1 MLKNNFVSF
10 IIIST
15 GGFTMEKKEKDT
27 YLFEKKSL
35 VVFLYL
41 MYVNNISY
49 ERINLRSFGF
59 NFDPKCNFKAII
71 RSKKEHDHKYS
82 IRIFPN
88 QRGVNFDTLDVMGNV
103 NIVKVKDIRE
113 FDAFEPEASLNI
125 YFDEVQFYAIGFI
138 EGKAFKYKSKN
149 NRRDVTDNLLYFLIN
164 SKEEN
169 HINTSSDN
177 FLSYLVKFFTNKLK
191 TDLVMGAGIN
201 ADYGAKSWP
210 ELIQALNTEFYK
222 GKEELANQI
231 SSYVGKEL
239 FTSSM
244 IMKASGFDSYKSI
257 NHELYEFKEAKSFND
272 PDSTLYRCVDF
283 LEKHPGTEVI
293 TYNYDTNLEYLM
305 KKRNLRYVTIYD
317 DSAFNDK
324 EVVTTIYHVHGLLP
338 YDRYNETKF
347 TDSLIFNESEYY
359 YLYNNPYSWNIAKQL
374 HDFKFNTC
382 LFIGISLTDPDMK
395 RLLELAR
402 NYLKFNFIF
411 LKKIEGYSEAVYKAL
426 TTYFFTF
433 DLIVIWIDEYDE
445 IGDWLKIL

>member
-1 MLKNNFVSF
+1 M
-10 IIIST
+10 
-15 GGFTMEKKEKDT
+15 KKEENDT
-27 YLFEKKSL
+27 YIFEKKSL

-41 MYVNNISY
+41 LYVNDISY
-49 ERINLRSFGF
+49 ENINLRSFGF
-59 NFDPKCNFKAII
+59 SFDPKCNFKAII

-82 IRIFPN
+82 IRIFN
-88 QRGVNFDTLDVMGNV
+88 SLRGVNYDTLDVMGNV
-103 NIVKVKDIRE
+103 NIVKIKDIRN
-113 FDAFEPEASLNI
+113 FDCFEPEASLNI
-125 YFDEVQFYAIGFI
+125 YFDESQFYAIGFI
-138 EGKAFKYKSKN
+138 EGKEVKYKSKN
-149 NRRDVTDNLLYFLIN
+149 KRTEVTDNLLYFLLN
-164 SKEEN
+164 SKQKDN
-169 HINTSSDN
+169 INKSADS
-177 FLSYLVKFFTNKLK
+177 FLAFLVKFFTNKLK

-201 ADYGAKSWP
+201 VDYGAKSWP
-210 ELIQALNTEFYK
+210 ELIEALNTDFYQGNEEFAK
-222 GKEELANQI
+222 QI

-257 NHELYEFKEAKSFND
+257 NRELYEFKEAKSFHD

-283 LEKHPGTEVI
+283 LACHPGVEVI

-305 KKRNLRYVTIYD
+305 KKRGMRYVTIYD

-324 EVVTTIYHVHGLLP
+324 EVVTAIYHVHGLLP
-338 YDRYNETKF
+338 YDRYNEPRF
-347 TDSLIFNESEYY
+347 TNSLIFNESEYY

-411 LKKIEGYSEAVYKAL
+411 LKKTEGYSEAVYKAL

-433 DLIVIWIDEYDE
+433 DLLVIWIDTYDE

>member
-1 MLKNNFVSF
+1 
-10 IIIST
+10 
-15 GGFTMEKKEKDT
+15 MEKKEKDT

-41 MYVNNISY
+41 MYINNISY
-49 ERINLRSFGF
+49 ERVNLRSFGF

-71 RSKKEHDHKYS
+71 RSAKEHDHKYS

-88 QRGVNFDTLDVMGNV
+88 QRGVNYDTLDVMGNV

-125 YFDEVQFYAIGFI
+125 YFDEVQFFAIGYI

-149 NRRDVTDNLLYFLIN
+149 NRSDVTDNLLYFLIN
-164 SKEEN
+164 SKEEYN
-169 HINTSSDN
+169 VNSSAEN

-222 GKEELANQI
+222 GKEEFANQI

-257 NHELYEFKEAKSFND
+257 NHELYEFKEAKSFHD

-293 TYNYDTNLEYLM
+293 TYNYDTNLEYLL

-324 EVVTTIYHVHGLLP
+324 EVVTAIYHVHGLLP
-338 YDRYNETKF
+338 YDRYNETRF

-382 LFIGISLTDPDMK
+382 IFIGISLTDPDMK
-395 RLLELAR
+395 RLLELAK

-411 LKKIEGYSEAVYKAL
+411 LKKTKGYSSAVYKAL

-445 IGDWLKIL
+445 IGKWLNII